1 MPWSRG
7 GSAESFGAW
16 ERRSEPIAALPAGLV
31 EPERGSFSTMK
42 SATKTSIDG
51 SGHLVI
57 PKRVREAAGLEP
69 GVALE
74 VRYRDGRVE
83 IEPAPLEIEVVQ
95 ALDGLPV
102 AATHRPVPTLEAD
115 TVREVLDRVRD
126 PRKRGS

>member
-1 MPWSRG
+1 
-7 GSAESFGAW
+7 
-16 ERRSEPIAALPAGLV
+16 
-31 EPERGSFSTMK
+31 MK

-51 SGHLVI
+51 SGRLVI

-74 VRYRDGRVE
+74 VRYRNGRVE